1 MEETVSDLFVL
12 PKPSVAHKHRPRTTK
27 IYLNNTCI
35 ISVYCADCGQ
45 HINQFIQN
53 YDFIECPI
61 GATDSIQVS

>member
-27 IYLNNTCI
+27 TCLNTTCI
-35 ISVYCADCGQ
+35 ITVYCADCGQ
-45 HINQFIQN
+45 HISQYIQT

-61 GATDSIQVS
+61 GATDSTEIS